1 MSEMLGNQYF
11 MTRKYYEAESEL
23 EETFQGLLYSK
34 QIKKK
39 LIVCYTQTGK
49 INKALDYFYDLLKE
63 DVAIIANTDPVL
75 DDCPC
80 YELVENIE
88 QLNLYD
94 EHSLD
99 FYLLQGIIWSY
110 CDIEK
115 ALKFFESAKSMD
127 PSDNKIHGVIKLI
140 NEYLL
145 THNKN

>member
-1 MSEMLGNQYF
+1 MLGNQYF

-63 DVAIIANTDPVL
+63 DVGIIAKTDPVL

-80 YELVENIE
+80 YELVEKIE

-94 EHSLD
+94 KHSLD

-115 ALKFFESAKSMD
+115 ALNFFESAKSMD

>member
-1 MSEMLGNQYF
+1 MLGNQYF